1 MNKNELCKFVLMMLL
16 ITVYIWT
23 IRRNLELPV
32 KRNKSEAYDATV
44 ALTTLGTFMYLL
56 YTL

>member
-1 MNKNELCKFVLMMLL
+1 MNKLFRFVIMMSL
-16 ITVYIWT
+16 IIVYIWT
-23 IRRNLELPV
+23 LQRNLELPV
-32 KRNKSEAYDATV
+32 RRNKSEAYDTTV

>member
-32 KRNKSEAYDATV
+32 KRYKSEAYDITV
-44 ALTTLGTFMYLL
+44 ALTTLSTFMYLL